1 MADRFDPID
10 DGTPAKRRKLND
22 CSDGK
27 PWDSNEDSG
36 DEFTAEDFHHS
47 AATLPIPPQQ
57 RKQLNYTPTQFH
69 SDLGT
74 SSTARGP
81 SQQFTTQSTQPIQDA
96 TQQTQPLQTEVQVE
110 RSSPAAPSPQRP
122 MPQPIRNPLT
132 APHGVRPGGLLAS
145 AMAPPG
151 TAFRRPVNAQ
161 PSRPNSADADSD
173 DDPPVRHEP
182 ASQPSQ
188 QFHTDLKATDF
199 KRAGT
204 RLPSSPG
211 QMQRIQE
218 SPRANTGSPNV
229 MNQNST
235 TPFIN
240 MLNSFA
246 HKPSGPSP
254 PPNPLGYRQ
263 PAYDS
268 ASAYGS
274 SGRMPRPQ
282 QMQQMPRQNFPPQG
296 YPMQQNFHGQQ
307 YHPQQQF
314 AGRPMPVGA
323 PMAPMAPMYQQVPQF
338 QHPSQIPDFV
348 LRQKVETMLSALGP
362 RYPVMSC
369 LHALQ
374 VNRGDQGRA
383 MTWLVDQAERRANA
397 HAQSTDELGSLSP
410 VQRRGVAQNVSQ
422 GYHSSQSSQPVR
434 PTAKQDI
441 RAKQTI
447 AEKYRAPAAS
457 RKPMRVI
464 HDDDDDSD
472 EDDVVPRGRNSG
484 RTTAFSSPPSSPPP
498 QARERPGRLA
508 KKRTAIVIS
517 DDEDDDSGMGGD
529 ASDESDADLQQVE
542 APMVSED
549 VQVMREERVL
559 KLLNES
565 TVADLAEITA
575 KPVDNIQFVL
585 DQRPFNDLEEVR
597 AIVQETLTKAG
608 KKSKKTKAL
617 GEQLVEECIEV
628 MSGYDAVDE
637 LVVKCEKMSAPL
649 QEALKA
655 WGVGDVKD
663 GELQLMSL
671 DEAHDSGIGTPA
683 SSVAD
688 DAPLQNGTK
697 TKRKGKFLGQPENM
711 SKDMTMKDYQLVGLN
726 WLHMLFSK
734 KISCILADDM
744 GLGKTCQI
752 IAYLA
757 QLQLEQVD
765 GVHLIIVP
773 GSTLE
778 NWLREFE
785 KFAPDMVVR
794 PYYGLQAERG
804 MLQEQL
810 NAERHSIDAIVTTY
824 DMAVKADDNKFL
836 RKFGPFA
843 VCVYDEAHMLRNPNS
858 DRYTQ
863 LTRIGADHKVLLT
876 GTPLQN
882 NLQELIAILAF
893 IMPEM
898 FQEKRDDLNFLFK
911 HKATTKDTSSAA
923 LLSNERVARARSMMT
938 PFILRRK
945 KQQVL
950 DLPKKHSRVEY
961 CEMTDTQA
969 NYYADLVENAQR
981 IFAEKNAPGA
991 KRNAQTTKES
1001 SNIIMDLRK
1010 AAIHPLLSKR
1020 IFNDAKLDKL
1030 VTALTKTD
1038 EFGDNPPEKIRAYLD
1053 GTAAQC
1059 VKGGDFGLHKF
1070 CADPGRPMLH
1080 KRFALKKQEWL
1091 DAGKVVKFRELIE
1104 AYVKNGDRTLVF
1116 SQFTTL
1122 MDILEEVLETLNIKF
1137 LRLDGST
1144 NMADRQDMIDKFYT
1158 DETIPVFMLST
1169 RAGGA
1174 GINLAAANKV
1184 IIFDSGFNP
1193 QDDIQ
1198 AENRAHRVG
1207 QEREVEVVRL
1217 VTKGTIEE
1225 QIHALGESK
1234 LVLDERVAGEGAT
1247 AADEKQAEKA
1257 GAAMVEEM
1265 FVQRLKKEESKDEEK
1280 EELTAEVTEVCANGD
1295 DLKDAFKKGL
1305 EGEGLKVASKQAQF

>member
-1 MADRFDPID
+1 MADRFDPIT
-10 DGTPAKRRKLND
+10 DGTPAKRRKLNENNN
-22 CSDGK
+22 GK
-27 PWDSNEDSG
+27 PWDGNEDG
-36 DEFTAEDFHHS
+36 GEELTADDFHT
-47 AATLPIPPQQ
+47 AATLPLPQQ
-57 RKQLNYTPTQFH
+57 RKELNYTPTQFH
-69 SDLGT
+69 SDLSA
-74 SSTARGP
+74 SSVNRP
-81 SQQFTTQSTQPIQDA
+81 SSHSSFTTQPTQPVRDA
-96 TQQTQPLQTEVQVE
+96 TQPTQPLQAEVQVQC
-110 RSSPAAPSPQRP
+110 SSPAAPSSSPQRP
-122 MPQPIRNPLT
+122 APQPIRNPLT
-132 APHGVRPGGLLAS
+132 FPQGGRPGGLLAS

-151 TAFRRPVNAQ
+151 TAFRRPVNAAEQ
-161 PSRPNSADADSD
+161 SRTDPADDSD

-188 QFHTDLKATDF
+188 QFHSGLKATDF
-199 KRAGT
+199 KRAGA
-204 RLPSSPG
+204 RLPSSPS
-211 QMQRIQE
+211 QAQRIQE
-218 SPRANTGSPNV
+218 SPRANSSASSVLNS
-229 MNQNST
+229 NQT
-235 TPFIN
+235 TPFMS
-240 MLNSFA
+240 MLNSFT
-246 HKPSGPSP
+246 HKPATHAP
-254 PPNPLGYRQ
+254 PTPLGYQQR

-274 SGRMPRPQ
+274 SGRLPRPQ
-282 QMQQMPRQNFPPQG
+282 QMPRQMYAPPAC
-296 YPMQQNFHGQQ
+296 PMQPNYPGQQ
-307 YHPQQQF
+307 FQPQHH
-314 AGRPMPVGA
+314 AARAMPGA
-323 PMAPMAPMYQQVPQF
+323 APMAPMYHQPLYR
-338 QHPSQIPDFV
+338 SALEIPDWN
-348 LRQKVETMLSALGP
+348 LRQKVENMLATLGNNITVMGCLRALEK
-362 RYPVMSC
+362 S
-369 LHALQ
+369 
-374 VNRGDQGRA
+374 RGDQTLA
-383 MTWLVDQAERRANA
+383 MTWLVDQAER
-397 HAQSTDELGSLSP
+397 STPSADELGTQSP
-410 VQRRGVAQNVSQ
+410 IQRRGIAQNVSQ
-422 GYHSSQSSQPVR
+422 GYSGQSSHPAR

-447 AEKYRAPAAS
+447 AEKYRAPAN
-457 RKPMRVI
+457 RKPLRVI
-464 HDDDDDSD
+464 HDDDDSD
-472 EDDVVPRGRNSG
+472 DEDVVPRGRG
-484 RTTAFSSPPSSPPP
+484 GGGKAALSSPPSSPPP
-498 QARERPGRLA
+498 QVRVRPGRLA
-508 KKRTAIVIS
+508 KKRAAIVIS
-517 DDEDDDSGMGGD
+517 DDEDDEFGMGRAD
-529 ASDESDADLQQVE
+529 ASDESDADLQRVE
-542 APMVSED
+542 APEVSED
-549 VQVMREERVL
+549 VQEMREERVL

-575 KPVDNIQFVL
+575 KPLDNIRFVL
-585 DQRPFNDLEEVR
+585 DHRPFDDLDEVR
-597 AIVQETLTKAG
+597 AIVQESLTKAG

-637 LVVKCEKMSAPL
+637 LVVKCEKLSGPL

-663 GELQLMSL
+663 GELQIMSL
-671 DEAHDSGIGTPA
+671 DESHDSGIGTPA
-683 SSVAD
+683 SSVAE
-688 DAPLQNGTK
+688 DAPLNGTK
-697 TKRKGKFLGQPENM
+697 TKRKGKFLAQPENM
-711 SKDMTMKDYQLVGLN
+711 SKDVTMKDYQLVGLN
-726 WLHMLFSK
+726 WLHMLYTK
-734 KISCILADDM
+734 RISCILADDM
-744 GLGKTCQI
+744 GLGKTAQI
-752 IAYLA
+752 ISYLA
-757 QLQLEQVD
+757 QLQLEHVD

-804 MLQEQL
+804 QLQEQL
-810 NAERHSIDAIVTTY
+810 EAERNTIDAIVTTY
-824 DMAVKADDNKFL
+824 DMAVKQDDNKFL

-898 FQEKRDDLNFLFK
+898 FHEKRDDLNFLFK

-950 DLPKKHSRVEY
+950 DLPKKDSRVEY

-969 NYYADLVENAQR
+969 NYYADLVEEAQR
-981 IFAEKNAPGA
+981 VFAEKAAPGA
-991 KRNAQTTKES
+991 KRNAATNKAS
-1001 SNIIMDLRK
+1001 SNIIMALRK

-1020 IFNDAKLDKL
+1020 IFDDKKLDKL
-1030 VTALTKTD
+1030 VTALTKSD
-1038 EFGDNPPEKIRAYLD
+1038 EFGSNPPDKIRAYLD

-1059 VKGGDFGLHKF
+1059 LKGGDFGLHKF
-1070 CADPGRPMLH
+1070 CADPARSYLH
-1080 KRFALKKQEWL
+1080 KRFALKKQEWM
-1091 DAGKVVKFRELIE
+1091 DAGKVVKFKELIQS
-1104 AYVKNGDRTLVF
+1104 YVENGDRTLVF

-1207 QEREVEVVRL
+1207 QTREVEVVRL

-1234 LVLDERVAGEGAT
+1234 LALDERVAGEGASV
-1247 AADEKQAEKA
+1247 ADEKQADKA
-1257 GAAMVEEM
+1257 GQQMVEDM
-1265 FVQRLKKEESKDEEK
+1265 FVQKLKKEDGKDTVEGEVAVK
-1280 EELTAEVTEVCANGD
+1280 EGDVKTNGD
-1295 DLKDAFKKGL
+1295 DLKDTFKKGL
-1305 EGEGLKVASKQAQF
+1305 EGEGLKIASKQAQF